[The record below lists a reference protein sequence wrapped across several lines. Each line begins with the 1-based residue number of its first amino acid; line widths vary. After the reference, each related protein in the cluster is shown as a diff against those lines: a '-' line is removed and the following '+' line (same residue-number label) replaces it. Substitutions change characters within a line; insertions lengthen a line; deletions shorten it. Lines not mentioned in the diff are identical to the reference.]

1 MKLHQTVA
9 SYDTR
14 APKKSVNLSVNADL
28 LEQAKAS
35 SINLSRAL
43 EATLEAQ
50 IKAEKR
56 KRWLEEN
63 KQAIEAYNKRIEEHG
78 VFSDG
83 MRTF

>member
-9 SYDTR
+9 SYDTS

-50 IKAEKR
+50 IKIEKR

-63 KQAIEAYNKRIEEHG
+63 KEAIEAYNKRIEEHG
-78 VFSDG
+78 VFSEG